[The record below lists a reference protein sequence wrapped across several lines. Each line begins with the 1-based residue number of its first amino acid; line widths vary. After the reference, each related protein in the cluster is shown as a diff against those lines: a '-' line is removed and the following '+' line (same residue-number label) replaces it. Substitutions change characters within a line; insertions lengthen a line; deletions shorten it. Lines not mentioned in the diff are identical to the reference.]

1 MIFTYQLQNNPKY
14 ATIQFNGNLV
24 APDQPADLIKDIDG
38 LITNGVSNLIID
50 LSGLNQM
57 NSTGLNLLI
66 NLLTKTRNAGGDTII
81 ASIPE
86 RIQKLIVITKLN
98 TVFSVAKNVEEAVGM
113 INKEE
118 QWL

>member
-1 MIFTYQLQNNPKY
+1 MKFTYQLKKGQTH

-24 APDQPADLIKDIDG
+24 APDQPADLIQDIDE
-38 LITNGVSNLIID
+38 LIANGITHLIID
-50 LSGLNQM
+50 LSGINQM

-66 NLLTKTRNAGGDTII
+66 NVLTKTRNAGGDTII
-81 ASIPE
+81 AAVPE
-86 RIQKLIVITKLN
+86 RVEKLIVITKLN
-98 TVFSVAKNVEEAVGM
+98 TVFSVAKDMEEAVGM

>member
-1 MIFTYQLQNNPKY
+1 MAFKYQINKQVNY
-14 ATIQFNGNLV
+14 AIILFNGNLV
-24 APDQPADLIKDIDG
+24 SPDQPADLNKDVDE
-38 LITNGVSNLIID
+38 LIANGITHIIID

-98 TVFSVAKNVEEAVGM
+98 TVFSIASNIDEAVEK